1 MRLTFF
7 ILLLLA
13 LGLYAWQHGALG
25 GLPESGR
32 EPERVARQ
40 IEPERIRAM
49 TQDEVQRLREKVKD
63 VPSLLATQNLV
74 AGQGCVD
81 FGDFSAEQAGQVAPR
96 LGELNLG
103 ERMTSRQVEIPGW
116 YMVYIPP
123 AKTRADVDRRADE
136 LKKRGVK
143 ELLVIADNS
152 PMRFGISLGA
162 FRDRDLAVKHRADLE
177 RRGVKDARVADTPST
192 QPGIRFSIRGV
203 DATLAQQ
210 LAAMQKDF
218 PTAKVAPCGTSG

>member
-7 ILLLLA
+7 LLLLIA
-13 LGLYAWQHGALG
+13 LALYAWQHGSFGALPDG
-25 GLPESGR
+25 GR

-74 AGQGCVD
+74 AGQGCID
-81 FGDFSAEQAGQVAPR
+81 FGDFTAEQAGQVAPR
-96 LGELNLG
+96 LGALDLG

-123 AKTRADVDRRADE
+123 AKTRADVDRRAEE

-143 ELLVIADNS
+143 EMLVIADNS

-162 FRDRDLAVKHRADLE
+162 FRDRDLAVKHRADLDK
-177 RRGVKDARVADTPST
+177 RGVKDARVAETPST
-192 QPGIRFSIRGV
+192 VPGIRFSIRAV
-203 DATLAQQ
+203 DASLAQQ

-218 PTAKVAPCGTSG
+218 PTTKISPCGTAG